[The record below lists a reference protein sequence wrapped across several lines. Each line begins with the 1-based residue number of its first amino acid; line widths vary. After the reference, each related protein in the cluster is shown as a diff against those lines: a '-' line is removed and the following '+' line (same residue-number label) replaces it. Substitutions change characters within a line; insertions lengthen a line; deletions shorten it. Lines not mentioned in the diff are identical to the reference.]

1 MEQEHLL
8 SPGESGL
15 DALDLER
22 VSQRLRQRAP
32 LANGNAP
39 KPFVRGPSHS
49 DYGLRGD
56 HELNPD
62 PDYYDPAMELRAA
75 SVLVPLVERSE
86 GLNILLTQ
94 RAGHLSCHAGQIS
107 FPGGRLEIRD
117 NGPLACA
124 LRETEEEIGLP
135 RSQVRPL
142 GQLETYITRTG
153 FEITPFV
160 GALEPPLELKPDPGE
175 VEEIFEVPLSFVLNE
190 QNCRTESR
198 EFRGQQRYFYVY
210 PYGER
215 YIWGATA
222 GMLKNLCELLL
233 PSR

>member
-8 SPGESGL
+8 SPGESGV
-15 DALDLER
+15 DDLDLER
-22 VSQRLRQRAP
+22 VSQRLQQRAP
-32 LANGNAP
+32 LVTGNDP
-39 KPFVRGPSHS
+39 KPSVRAPSQS
-49 DYGLRGD
+49 DHGLRGD

-62 PDYYDPAMELRAA
+62 PDFYDPSMELRAA
-75 SVLVPLVERSE
+75 SVLVPLVERSH
-86 GLNILLTQ
+86 GLNILLTR
-94 RAGHLSCHAGQIS
+94 RADHLSCHAGQIS
-107 FPGGRLEIRD
+107 FPGGRLEVRD

-160 GALEPPLELKPDPGE
+160 GALEPPLELNPDPGE
-175 VEEIFEVPLSFVLNE
+175 VEEIFEIPLSFVLDE

-222 GMLKNLCELLL
+222 GMLKNFCELLL
-233 PSR
+233 FAR